1 MTTDPSPLAML
12 SQLSANTVSHLPA
25 SDGHPASWHLW
36 HQREI
41 HALTIALAA
50 QRPLLVRGEPGTG
63 KSQLARA
70 AAAALG
76 WKLHSTTLHARSE
89 AQDLLYQFDAVLR
102 LADAQ
107 ANKAITDE
115 AKYWQPQALWRALDW
130 PSSCAYGSLRHAP
143 PENPLGHVVLIDE
156 IDKAPSDVPNGL
168 LDVLGARFFEIPALG
183 KRIPAQGSST
193 VWPLVIITTNEEREL
208 PPAFLRRC
216 MVLAHDV
223 KQGAEYLDFLLQH
236 GAAHFGAGREGEH
249 AVIAPEIRQEA
260 AKQLLR
266 DRENAQAAQL
276 TAPGLAEYIDLLSAL
291 HQIAPNDSA
300 KQGEW
305 LGKLS
310 QYAFLKNRIE
320 AGGDDQLRQG
330 EQ

>member
-1 MTTDPSPLAML
+1 MRNLADLIHQLQQAAKSPA
-12 SQLSANTVSHLPA
+12 TRLPET
-25 SDGHPASWHLW
+25 DGHPASWHLW
-36 HQREI
+36 HSREI

-76 WKLHSTTLHARSE
+76 WKLHSITLHARSE
-89 AQDLLYQFDAVLR
+89 AQDLLYQFDAVRR

-107 ANKAITDE
+107 ANRAITDE
-115 AKYWQPQALWRALDW
+115 EKYWQPQALWRALDW

-143 PENPLGHVVLIDE
+143 PETPLGHVVLIDE

-168 LDVLGARFFEIPALG
+168 LDVLGARFFEIAALG
-183 KRIPAQGSST
+183 KRFPAQGSST

-208 PPAFLRRC
+208 PPAFMRRC
-216 MVLAHDV
+216 MVLTHEM

-236 GAAHFGAGREGEH
+236 GAAHFGAGREGEL
-249 AVIAPEIRQEA
+249 AVIASEIMKKA
-260 AKQLLR
+260 AEQLLS

-300 KQGEW
+300 KQAEW
-305 LGKLS
+305 LSKLS
-310 QYAFLKNRIE
+310 QYAFKKNRIE
-320 AGGDDQLRQG
+320 AGGDEPLRQG